1 MDATSFQ
8 APQNIKNLFIKD
20 KKEKEKQQY
29 LVVPNSKIDEVYNIY
44 LTNKSP
50 ELIDGL
56 LNLDANNLLLI
67 NYYKPETSTF
77 SIENL
82 TKNILLQSLDKLF
95 TNISDKIIPSE
106 TTPKSLEKEAKLLSP
121 ELTKSLVDEKKTT
134 KPSIELG
141 SSIGSSIGPSP
152 DLTKSLVDEKETT
165 KPSIELGSSIGS
177 SPSLSID
184 SIDNDNDWPDKCN
197 VTLNKRDTNW
207 IKFSYGK
214 DYNIYDVPPDGNCF
228 FYSFIEALKYRL
240 PLDYKRNIKYIPDKI
255 LEVLKSLIEINGII
269 PDDPLIKL
277 QEISNTLPSNMCSK
291 YNLSV
296 LALRYILSLEA
307 DTEYFYTYIFRF
319 DSEEEKMAAGIE
331 NITTLDEFKKYILT
345 DKYWADEWAISKF
358 QKLFNIQFVI
368 FDESEKELL
377 GCKLTGE
384 IYSNASSEKEIVT
397 IILNWFGNN
406 HYQLVTYNDN
416 AVISFDDL
424 PSIVKDSCIP
434 TTTGGKLN
442 KHKKHKKTKRKYTKQ
457 KKYKITKKYNK
468 NPIRKITKKQIKKNI
483 KKSKT
488 KKKK

>member
-20 KKEKEKQQY
+20 IKEKEKQQY

-106 TTPKSLEKEAKLLSP
+106 TTPKSLEEEAKLLSP
-121 ELTKSLVDEKKTT
+121 ELTKSLVDEKATT

-141 SSIGSSIGPSP
+141 SSIGPSP
-152 DLTKSLVDEKETT
+152 ELTKSLVDEKATT

-184 SIDNDNDWPDKCN
+184 SIDNDNNWPDKCN
-197 VTLNKRDTNW
+197 VTLNKRHTNW

-255 LEVLKSLIEINGII
+255 LEVLKSLIEINRII
-269 PDDPLIKL
+269 PDDPLVKL

-331 NITTLDEFKKYILT
+331 NIITLDEFKKYILT

-397 IILNWFGNN
+397 IILNWFGNS

-424 PSIVKDSCIP
+424 PSIVKDSCTP